1 MATDLEKDAQALKD
15 ALQTDGDEVTVSLS
29 RQTAELLAAFL
40 DNRTAS
46 PDANTESKHAAVAE
60 LFAMQNGWD

>member
-1 MATDLEKDAQALKD
+1 MATDLEKDAKAIRD
-15 ALQTDGDEVTVSLS
+15 ALQTGGDGVTVSLS

-40 DNRTAS
+40 DDRTAG